1 MKKTSYKTILS
12 YFWII
17 LGIFIMSIGL
27 NVFLVPNK
35 ISAGGISTLATIAL
49 YTFNIPIAITNLIL
63 NALLFFF
70 AFKFVEKKAILNT
83 VLGIVLLSLFLS
95 ITSNLP
101 AITDDLI
108 IASISGGGLLGL
120 GVGLVLRHNA
130 STGGSDLAA
139 MTFNRIFPHMSMAN
153 IILVMD
159 FFVIALAYIVF
170 KSITIIFYSLLSIF
184 IFTKIIDLILT
195 LGTSAKSVY
204 IFSNKPEELSIN
216 IMARLKRGVTGIH
229 SKGMYSDAE
238 KTMLLCV
245 VSAKEIPSLIN
256 LIKTTDSSSFI
267 VVSDAREVLG
277 SGFN

>member
-1 MKKTSYKTILS
+1 MKKTANKLIIN

-17 LGIFIMSIGL
+17 GGIFIMALGL
-27 NVFLVPNK
+27 NTLLVPNK

-49 YTFNIPIAITNLIL
+49 YVFKLPVSITTLVL

-70 AFKFVEKKAILNT
+70 AFKYLEKRALINT
-83 VLGIVLLSLFLS
+83 VLGIILLSLFIS
-95 ITSNLP
+95 ITSKLP
-101 AITDDLI
+101 PLTNDLI

-120 GVGLVLRHNA
+120 GVGLVLRNNA

-139 MTFNRIFPHMSMAN
+139 LIFNRIFPHVSMAN
-153 IILVMD
+153 IILIMD

-170 KSITIIFYSLLSIF
+170 QSITIIFYSLLSIF
-184 IFTKIIDLILT
+184 IFTKVIDTILT
-195 LGTSAKSVY
+195 MGISAKSVY

-216 IMARLKRGVTGIH
+216 IMARLKRGVTGIQ
-229 SKGMYSDAE
+229 SKGMYTDAP
-238 KTMLLCV
+238 KTTLLCV
-245 VSAKEIPSLIN
+245 VSAKEIPSLID
-256 LIKTTDSSSFI
+256 IIRKTDSSSFI